1 MATTVG
7 SQGIP
12 VNTGSPETTAAVN
25 TFIAAQGWT
34 NQNLV
39 PVNPES
45 IRDGSVTYT
54 DNSTGTL
61 VTIVGEEF
69 QKPVFKISDL
79 NQGRTDDILIGTGTN
94 TTVIGSTGGNKITIT
109 DDSSNTIRGRD
120 GDDVITNLGSGGG
133 VFRGGAGSDTI
144 TGGSGSET
152 IRGGDGRDVLM
163 GGGGSD
169 TLYGGQG
176 DDAIAGGEGN
186 DFMYG
191 GAGADVLTGG
201 AGNDAMTG
209 GAGRDTFVFGSEQ
222 TGVDVITDFHKGD
235 TLNLLGKQDAGIG
248 HTVTQVGSNTVL
260 TFTDGSTVV
269 LEKVDSTKL
278 HEDPDH
284 DGYFV
289 I

>member
-1 MATTVG
+1 MASAVG

-12 VNTGSPETTAAVN
+12 VNTGSPETTAAV
-25 TFIAAQGWT
+25 TSFFAAQGWT

-39 PVNPES
+39 PVNQES

-54 DNSTGTL
+54 DNNTGTL
-61 VTIVGEEF
+61 VTVVGEQY

-94 TTVIGSTGGNKITIT
+94 TTVIGTTGGNKITIT
-109 DDSSNTIRGRD
+109 DDSANTIRGRD

-144 TGGSGSET
+144 TGGSGNET
-152 IRGGDGRDVLM
+152 IHGGVGRDVIL
-163 GGGGSD
+163 GGGGFD
-169 TLYGGQG
+169 TIYGGSGTDALSGGTG
-176 DDAIAGGEGN
+176 D

-191 GAGADVLTGG
+191 GADADVLNGG
-201 AGNDAMTG
+201 AGNDEMTG

-222 TGVDVITDFHKGD
+222 TGRDVITDFHKGD

-260 TFTDGSTVV
+260 TFTDGSIVV
-269 LEKVDSTKL
+269 LENVDSTKL
-278 HEDPDH
+278 ADPDG
-284 DGYFV
+284 DGFFN